1 MESVIRK
8 VGDIDENER
17 QLLERALGRELKDN
31 QQVIIRV
38 MTPGNEAPEQTEAAD
53 GQESDDLPE
62 WCNVYEGLTNQQVAD
77 VDAAIRERANLT
89 RPS

>member
-8 VGDIDENER
+8 VRDIDENER
-17 QLLERALGRELKDN
+17 HVLERALGRELKDN
-31 QQVIIRV
+31 QQVIIQVV
-38 MTPGNEAPEQTEAAD
+38 MPGNEAPEQIGAAD

-62 WCNVYEGLTNQQVAD
+62 WCNVYEGLTDQQIAN
-77 VDAAIRERANLT
+77 VDAAVRERANLT